1 MSTSMSVGASMGM
14 SEWHRDDVDNGGASA
29 GASVSVSVSGEEQDD
44 GGDDS
49 DGGVVVGVSM
59 SGMVCG

>member
-29 GASVSVSVSGEEQDD
+29 GASVSVSVSGEE
-44 GGDDS
+44 
-49 DGGVVVGVSM
+49 
-59 SGMVCG
+59 